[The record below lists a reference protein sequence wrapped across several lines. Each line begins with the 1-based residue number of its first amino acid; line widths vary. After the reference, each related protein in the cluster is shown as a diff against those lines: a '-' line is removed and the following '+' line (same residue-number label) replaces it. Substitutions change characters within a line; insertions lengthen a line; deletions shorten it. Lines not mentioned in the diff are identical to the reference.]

1 MKIIKRGAEAVIYL
15 QEDKLVKERIKKN
28 YRLKEIDEKLRK
40 LRTRKEAKLLNEAK
54 RVGVE
59 TPKIFSVDENGFKIS
74 MEFVDGKR
82 IKEFFNETDDLN
94 RKKVAE
100 ELGKAVGLLHK
111 NGIVHGDLTTSNM
124 ILKDDKIYFIDFGL
138 GDFSNRIENQ
148 STDLSVLKEALKSTH
163 FKHLNLLWQS
173 FIKGYKQTNDKFN
186 KVLDTLND
194 IEKRGRYVKRD
205 WNSYEKTWRK

>member
-1 MKIIKRGAEAVIYL
+1 MKIIKRGAEAVLYL
-15 QEDKLVKERIKKN
+15 EDNQLIKERIKKN

-59 TPKIFSVDENGFKIS
+59 TPKIFSVDEKGFKII

-82 IKEFFNETDDLN
+82 LKEFLNETDDKN

-124 ILKDDKIYFIDFGL
+124 ILKDDKIFFIDFGL
-138 GDFSNRIENQ
+138 GDSSNRIEDLA
-148 STDLSVLKEALKSTH
+148 TDLSVLKEAFKSTH
-163 FKHLNLLWQS
+163 FKYLDLLWES
-173 FIKGYKQTNDKFN
+173 FIKGYKQTNDNFN

-194 IEKRGRYVKRD
+194 IEKRGRYVKR
-205 WNSYEKTWRK
+205 

>member
-1 MKIIKRGAEAVIYL
+1 MKIIKRGAEAILYL
-15 QEDKLVKERIKKN
+15 DDSNLVKERVKKN
-28 YRLKEIDEKLRK
+28 YRLVEIDEKLRK

-59 TPKIFSVDENGFKIS
+59 TPKIFSIDEKGFKIF
-74 MEFVDGKR
+74 MEFIDGKR
-82 IKEFFNETDDLN
+82 LKERLNETDDKN

-100 ELGKAVGLLHK
+100 ELGKSVGLLHK

-124 ILKDDKIYFIDFGL
+124 ILKDDKIFFIDFGL
-138 GDFSNRIENQ
+138 GDFSDRIENQ
-148 STDLSVLKEALKSTH
+148 AVDLSVLKEAFKSTH
-163 FKHLNLLWQS
+163 FKHLGLLWES

-194 IEKRGRYVKRD
+194 IEKRGRYVKR
-205 WNSYEKTWRK
+205 

>member
-1 MKIIKRGAEAVIYL
+1 MKIIKRGAEAILYL
-15 QEDKLVKERIKKN
+15 DDSQLIKERIKKN

-40 LRTRKEAKLLNEAK
+40 LRTRKEARLLNEAK
-54 RVGVE
+54 RAGIE
-59 TPKIFSVDENGFKIS
+59 TPKIFSVDEKGFKIA

-82 IKEFFNETDDLN
+82 LKEFFNETDDES
-94 RKKVAE
+94 RKRVAE
-100 ELGKAVGLLHK
+100 ELGRQVGLLHK

-124 ILKDDKIYFIDFGL
+124 ILKDDKIFFIDFGL

-148 STDLSVLKEALKSTH
+148 AVDLSVLREAFKSTH
-163 FKHLNLLWQS
+163 FKHLDLLWES

-194 IEKRGRYVKRD
+194 IEKRGRYVKR
-205 WNSYEKTWRK
+205 